1 MSAYRKAPK
10 SDVLT
15 GIDFGTTKV
24 CVVIGRP
31 AADGDGLEILGVG
44 RQPSLGIRKG
54 VVVNIP
60 HTVDAVCKAVA
71 AAEKMAGVPIGP
83 AFVGIAGGHIQG
95 FNSSG
100 VVAVKGGEVTDADV
114 ERSVEAAKAIAIPL
128 DREVL
133 HVIPQEFVV
142 NDQEGVRDPVGMAG
156 VRLESKVHIVTG
168 AVASAQNIVKCA
180 TLANVECADI
190 VLEPLASAEACLTD
204 DEKELGVVLVD
215 FGGGT
220 TDISM
225 FLRGSVVHTAVV
237 SLGGTHVTNDI
248 AVGLRCA
255 IRDAEAAK
263 VSGGAA
269 MATLVPG
276 HVGDV
281 TPDDRM
287 LDVPAIGQIRKPR
300 EISRA
305 MITKIIEP
313 RVEEI
318 LQLVEREIAKS
329 GFKHLM
335 STGVVVTGGA
345 SMLEGLPELAEFVLE
360 MPVRRGAPR
369 GLKGHTDLVAAPGFS
384 TAVGLL
390 LYGLRHQA
398 EARFRGRR
406 ADEAAGFGVAIHRFR
421 HWLSDLF

>member
-31 AADGDGLEILGVG
+31 AADGEGLEILGVG

-71 AAEKMAGVPIGP
+71 AAEKMAGVTIGT

-180 TLANVECADI
+180 TLANVEVADI
-190 VLEPLASAEACLTD
+190 VLEPLASAESCLTE

-237 SLGGTHVTNDI
+237 SLGGSHVTNDI

-263 VSGGAA
+263 ISGGAA

-276 HVGDV
+276 QAGEVM
-281 TPDDRM
+281 PDERT
-287 LDVPAIGQIRKPR
+287 LDVPPIGQVRKPR

-305 MITKIIEP
+305 MLTKIIEP
-313 RVEEI
+313 RIEEI

-345 SMLEGLPELAEFVLE
+345 SMLEGLPELAEFVME

-369 GLKGHTDLVAAPGFS
+369 GLQGHTDLVAAPGYS

-406 ADEAAGFGVAIHRFR
+406 GDTAVGMGVAIQKFR